1 MQIKGELLIFLKVLR
16 AATSSPVNWIT
27 CAIVIATFVL
37 IATAPPPLDYAGT
50 KAEAGFIAFGTLLLP
65 FFVLYLIARVII
77 AIFGRRRQAIFFAS
91 ALLALLTPIVIG
103 VVAIAHYDR
112 YSNVSATHSL
122 VAKIYD
128 SELKDRTN
136 LDVRAAKLI
145 DLGGACYPAVSGYE
159 CWVVVTSPVEDSD
172 VAQDIGDWHDIK
184 SSTLLRLL
192 PAYVRYGEVAVQ
204 RIHDRV
210 YSVLSHDYQ
219 GR

>member
-1 MQIKGELLIFLKVLR
+1 MMRIRGELLIFLKVLR

-27 CAIVIATFVL
+27 CAIAIAIFVIAT
-37 IATAPPPLDYAGT
+37 TPPPLDYAGM
-50 KAEAGFIAFGTLLLP
+50 KAEAGFIAFGALLLP
-65 FFVLYLIARVII
+65 FFVLYLTARLII

-103 VVAIAHYDR
+103 VVATVRYDR
-112 YSNVSATHSL
+112 YGNVSAIHAL
-122 VAKIYD
+122 VAKLYD
-128 SELKDRTN
+128 SKLKNGTS

-145 DLGGACYPAVSGYE
+145 DLGEACYPSVSGYE

-192 PAYVRYGEVAVQ
+192 PAYVQYGEVAVQ
-204 RIHDRV
+204 RIHDRI